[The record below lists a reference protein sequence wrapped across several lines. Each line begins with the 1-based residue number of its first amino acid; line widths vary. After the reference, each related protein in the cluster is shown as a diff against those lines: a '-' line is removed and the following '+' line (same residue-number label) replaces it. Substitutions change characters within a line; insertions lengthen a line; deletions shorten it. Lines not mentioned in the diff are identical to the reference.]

1 MAFGQGQLAMNETN
15 TKANKA
21 VVQRY
26 IDEIQNGHS
35 LKAIDDVFSEGFV
48 DHTASG
54 GGVFVGGVEGLKQ
67 GYATFLKAF
76 PDLHATVEEMIA
88 EGDKVVAYKTL
99 KGTHSHDWLGIPA
112 TGKRIEF
119 KIISIYQIKNDK
131 ITEFWG
137 LQDEMTLRQ
146 QLTGQ

>member
-1 MAFGQGQLAMNETN
+1 MQNTN
-15 TKANKA
+15 TQANKA

-35 LKAIDDVFSEGFV
+35 LDAIGDIYSEDFI

-54 GGVFVGGVEGLKQ
+54 DGIFVGGIEGLKQ

-76 PDLHATVEEMIA
+76 PDLHSAVDDLIA

-99 KGTHSHDWLGIPA
+99 TGTHSDEWFGIPA
-112 TGKRIEF
+112 TGNLVAF
-119 KIISIYQIKNDK
+119 KIISIYRIKNNK
-131 ITEFWG
+131 ISEFWG
-137 LQDEMTLRQ
+137 LQDEITLRQ
-146 QLTGQ
+146 QLNGS